1 VPCAAGLATLAVIRE
16 QGLLGNAREQGTFLL
31 DGLARIQERVPWL
44 VEDVRGLGLMIGVE
58 FPDAALAEAVQLA
71 AFRRGLLVLEAGES
85 AVRLSPPLVV
95 TRAQCETA
103 LSLFGAAIDEVVTS
117 DETRL

>member
-1 VPCAAGLATLAVIRE
+1 
-16 QGLLGNAREQGTFLL
+16 
-31 DGLARIQERVPWL
+31 
-44 VEDVRGLGLMIGVE
+44 MIGVE

-103 LSLFGAAIDEVVTS
+103 LSLFGAAIDEVVTT
-117 DETRL
+117 DGTRL